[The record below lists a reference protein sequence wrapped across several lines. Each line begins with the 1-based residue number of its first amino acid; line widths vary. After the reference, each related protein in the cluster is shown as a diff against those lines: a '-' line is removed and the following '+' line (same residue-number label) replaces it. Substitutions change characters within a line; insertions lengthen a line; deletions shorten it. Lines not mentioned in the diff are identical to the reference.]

1 MSFFNYIRDQRV
13 VIWRGIQNMNTTN
26 LLNFLAK
33 EGVTNVCQV
42 KQFLKKIVSISVII
56 FFAVFLQIS
65 ITKLYSS
72 HFSRTN
78 SYVCFGLTQQ
88 PSSRS
93 R

>member
-42 KQFLKKIVSISVII
+42 KQFNKKLFQYLASY
-56 FFAVFLQIS
+56 FFAVYLQIL
-65 ITKLYSS
+65 ITNLYSS
-72 HFSRTN
+72 HLVEQILMF
-78 SYVCFGLTQQ
+78 V
-88 PSSRS
+88 
-93 R
+93 